1 CGKPATGDQDNDYP
15 VQNDDD
21 YQYDDDNSSPHSK
34 APVEVLKSTVP
45 PVLVRTEYMKQ
56 VQPGEDAVLECPVK
70 NLSHTNVVMW
80 KNGTTV
86 IAQSVKTTNN
96 RVSVDNNY
104 TLTIHKTNE
113 WDSQTYTCIIYP
125 QELKV
130 NAKLTVGGNQQS
142 EKQSGT
148 STTPSPSSGER
159 VSSTYFTF
167 LLSSVMT
174 SLLCANSVRRI

>member
-1 CGKPATGDQDNDYP
+1 MEIYFTNDTT
-15 VQNDDD
+15 DFLAD
-21 YQYDDDNSSPHSK
+21 
-34 APVEVLKSTVP
+34 
-45 PVLVRTEYMKQ
+45 
-56 VQPGEDAVLECPVK
+56 
-70 NLSHTNVVMW
+70 TNVVMW

-174 SLLCANSVRRI
+174 SLLCANSVRRIWIWLDLKIMPIDLTSLTTFGCMWLLDYNYKSLKRIPLKGPLLEDRTSLFDPR